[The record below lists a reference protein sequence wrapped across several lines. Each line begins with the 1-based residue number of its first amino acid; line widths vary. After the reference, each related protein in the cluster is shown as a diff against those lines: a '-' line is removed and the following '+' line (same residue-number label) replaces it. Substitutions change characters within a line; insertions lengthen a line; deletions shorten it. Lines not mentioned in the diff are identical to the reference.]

1 MSDNPYAP
9 PQARLDDDGSAPAY
23 VLASPA
29 RRLAAALA
37 NQILTTLVLLVA
49 LAITTAIGY
58 AGFIAFWLI
67 LLGYFGMQI
76 RSMVRDGQSIAK
88 GWFGLCVV
96 RSDGTRCDTLR
107 YVLARELLPLLLIP
121 TMPLLIILV
130 FGWTDTS
137 LRWDGDRLVWIL
149 CSGLITYYLQAAL
162 LLRPHRR
169 SLIDLLSDT
178 VVIRL
183 PDPPAS

>member
-49 LAITTAIGY
+49 LAITTAIAY

-67 LLGYFGMQI
+67 LLSYSGMQI

-96 RSDGTRCDTLR
+96 RSDGTRCDKLR
-107 YVLARELLPLLLIP
+107 YVLVRELLPMLLIP
-121 TMPLLIILV
+121 VMPLLIILV

-137 LRWDGDRLVWIL
+137 LRWGGNAVAWIL
-149 CSGLITYYLQAAL
+149 CSGLIAYYLQAAL

-169 SLIDLLSDT
+169 SLVDLLSDT